1 MTMHKKPAM
10 AMKKK
15 PAAKKPAAKMAG
27 LTPAQQKLPD
37 FIKKN
42 IMKKNKK

>member
-1 MTMHKKPAM
+1 M
-10 AMKKK
+10 
-15 PAAKKPAAKMAG
+15 AAKKKMPAKKASSKASG

-42 IMKKNKK
+42 LMKKKKK